1 MESGDGFSQR
11 DEVTLYMA
19 RAHQALRAT
28 ERNLED
34 GFYITAVNRAYYA
47 VFYATNA
54 LLATL
59 GLARS
64 KHSGVIAAFRQHFV
78 KPGIIES
85 EYSSIYGRT
94 MEDRHTGDYEVSLL
108 MDPQIADDDLRDA
121 RRFVGRIERHLRE
134 EGWL

>member
-19 RAHQALRAT
+19 RAHQALHAT
-28 ERNLED
+28 EHNLED

-64 KHSGVIAAFRQHFV
+64 KHSGAIAASQHFV

-94 MEDRHTGDYEVSLL
+94 MEDRHTGD
-108 MDPQIADDDLRDA
+108 
-121 RRFVGRIERHLRE
+121 
-134 EGWL
+134 